1 MPYVSSGLRDDRGAA
16 TTQLVLVVPA
26 VLLMMLLI
34 VQFALA
40 WHAQH
45 IAQYTA
51 ERALAAARVK
61 NATAA
66 DGQAQAR
73 TSLAQLGGRV
83 LATPSVTVRRT
94 AAQATVTVRG
104 AVMPVVPGLDLH
116 ASGVASGAVERLT
129 TPQGAT
135 P

>member
-1 MPYVSSGLRDDRGAA
+1 MPYIPLGLRGERGAV

-26 VLLMMLLI
+26 VLLLMMMI

-51 ERALAAARVK
+51 DRALAAARVK
-61 NATAA
+61 GATAA
-66 DGQAQAR
+66 NGEDQAG

-83 LATPSVTVRRT
+83 LTSPSVTVRRT
-94 AAQATVTVRG
+94 TDQVTVTVRG

-116 ASGVASGAVERLT
+116 VVGVASGAVERLT
-129 TPQGAT
+129 TPQGGM